1 MRALLFIIMFVGNI
15 LIIPFVNHIHPV
27 ILSMPFFLFWLL
39 IWMIITP
46 ILTYFIYRID
56 NKNKTYTN

>member
-1 MRALLFIIMFVGNI
+1 MRAFLFLIMLIGNI
-15 LIIPFVNHIHPV
+15 LIVPFVNHIHPV

-46 ILTYFIYRID
+46 ILTYIIYRID
-56 NKNKTYTN
+56 NKRQTTT

>member
-1 MRALLFIIMFVGNI
+1 MRAFLFIIMLIGNI
-15 LIIPFVNHIHPV
+15 LIIPFVNHIHPI

-46 ILTYFIYRID
+46 ILTYFIYKID
-56 NKNKTYTN
+56 NKRQKRTN